1 MSTNKTNCTILW
13 LTCQPWYYIG
23 MDINELNDDE
33 MRLWN
38 TWKGSFKRVFGH
50 VVKEMSEYTG
60 LSEGDFGVLDRL
72 VQFGD
77 GKLRQQELADSM
89 DWDKSRLSHHL
100 TRMEK
105 RGLVLRKPLDT
116 DRGVQVI
123 ITPVGK
129 SALDEAL
136 PIVSKA
142 IRKYFLDLLTDQ
154 DIKSITELAER
165 TKKIDRSPSNDSS
178 S

>member
-1 MSTNKTNCTILW
+1 MDNMS
-13 LTCQPWYYIG
+13 
-23 MDINELNDDE
+23 ELNEDE
-33 MRLWN
+33 MQIWN
-38 TWKGSFKRVFGH
+38 MWKGSFKRIFGR
-50 VVKEMSEYTG
+50 VVKEMSEHTG

-72 VQFGD
+72 VQFGE

-116 DRGVQVI
+116 DRGVQII
-123 ITPVGK
+123 ITSAGS
-129 SALDEAL
+129 SALEAAL

-142 IRKYFLDLLTDQ
+142 IRKHFLDQLTDE
-154 DIKSITELAER
+154 DIKSITTLAER
-165 TKKIDRSPSNDSS
+165 TKAP
-178 S
+178 

>member
-1 MSTNKTNCTILW
+1 
-13 LTCQPWYYIG
+13 
-23 MDINELNDDE
+23 MDMNMNELNEVE
-33 MRLWN
+33 MRIWN
-38 TWKGSFKRVFGH
+38 MWKGSFKQIFGR

-72 VQFGD
+72 VQFGN
-77 GKLRQQELADSM
+77 GKLRQQELAESM
-89 DWDKSRLSHHL
+89 GWDKSRLSHHL

-123 ITPVGK
+123 ITSAGK
-129 SALDEAL
+129 SALDDAL

-142 IRKYFLDLLTDQ
+142 IRKHFLDLLTDQ
-154 DIKSITELAER
+154 DIDSITKLAER
-165 TKKIDRSPSNDSS
+165 TKKNASLSCKDPSP
-178 S
+178 

>member
-1 MSTNKTNCTILW
+1 
-13 LTCQPWYYIG
+13 
-23 MDINELNDDE
+23 MDINELNEDE

-38 TWKGSFKRVFGH
+38 TWKGSFKRVFGS

-123 ITPVGK
+123 ITSVGK

-165 TKKIDRSPSNDSS
+165 TKKNNRSPSNDSLS
-178 S
+178 